1 MMTIEQAKARAPSSR
16 EAYEKVDSMPD
27 PGDAPAELTD
37 AGNAARLTTRHG
49 QDLKFVPAWGWVV
62 WTGKTWARDEL
73 KARQVALETA
83 RGIHAEAATVS
94 DNAEQ
99 KALSDWARKSQ
110 NAQRVQAMLWCA
122 QPELAARPEDFDR
135 EPWLLPCANGTIDLR
150 TGEVHPHRREH
161 FLTRACPV
169 VFDAKAQCPEWQKF
183 LERVL
188 PSRDV
193 REYVQRFAGY
203 SLTGSTAEQSLAFLY
218 GSGRNGKSVF
228 LETLGS
234 LLGDYHTATRVD
246 SLAVTRG
253 GGIPNDVAALAGA
266 RMVSVSETPE
276 GVRLNESLVKDLT
289 GGDTITARFLRHEFF
304 QFKPQF
310 KLWIRGNHKP
320 QIRGTDD
327 GIWRRLA
334 LVPFTVQ
341 IPLAEVDPGLSERLQ
356 GELSG
361 ILNWAVKGCRV
372 WQQSGLKP
380 PQAVTEAVA
389 EYRDEMDSLGE
400 FITSRCVTAPNVKA
414 KASELYGAYRQWCED
429 SGEHPMSQRR
439 FGLALGER
447 GFQKTVPKSVVW
459 VGIGLLSDLADDSDL
474 SRSSSQSRARNPRD
488 VESGSP
494 RSERSEDESTDCPKC
509 GGEGCRWCA
518 I

>member
-1 MMTIEQAKARAPSSR
+1 MSIEQAKARAPSSDD
-16 EAYEKVDSMPD
+16 AYEKVDSMPN
-27 PGDAPAELTD
+27 PGGTLPELTD
-37 AGNAARLTTRHG
+37 AGNAQRLIKRHG
-49 QDLKFVPAWGWVV
+49 QDLKFVPAWDWLV
-62 WTGKTWARDEL
+62 WTGQTWARDEL

-188 PSRDV
+188 PDRDV

-228 LETLGS
+228 LETLGL

-266 RMVSVSETPE
+266 RLVTVSETPE

-361 ILNWAVKGCRV
+361 ILNWAIEGCRA
-372 WQQSGLKP
+372 WQQSGLRP

-389 EYRDEMDSLGE
+389 EYRDEMDTLGE
-400 FITSRCVTAPNVKA
+400 FIADCCLIDAKA
-414 KASELYGAYRQWCED
+414 KAAASQLYGAYKDWCD
-429 SGEHPMSQRR
+429 NSGHNPVSTTR
-439 FGLALGER
+439 FGLTLGER
-447 GFQKTVPKSVVW
+447 GFFKEKSGVVRW
-459 VGIGLLSDLADDSDL
+459 RGIGLLADSGQLDSSDS
-474 SRSSSQSRARNPRD
+474 SPSSSQFARAQSRKP
-488 VESGSP
+488 ESGSKL
-494 RSERSEDESTDCPKC
+494 SEPSGDGTDCPKC
-509 GGEGCRWCA
+509 GGEGCAWCQ

>member
-1 MMTIEQAKARAPSSR
+1 MTIKDAIARAPSSQLR
-16 EAYEKVDSMPD
+16 DTVDTLPD
-27 PGDAPAELTD
+27 PGDELPELTD
-37 AGNAARLTTRHG
+37 AGNAQRLIKRHG
-49 QDLKFVPAWGWVV
+49 QDLKFIPAWGWLV
-62 WTGKTWARDEL
+62 WTGQTWARDEL

-110 NAQRVQAMLWCA
+110 NAQRLQALLWCA
-122 QPELAARPEDFDR
+122 QPALAASPDEFDKQ
-135 EPWLLPCANGTIDLR
+135 PWLLPVANGTVDLR
-150 TGEVHPHRREH
+150 TGEIHPHRREH

-169 VFDAKAQCPEWQKF
+169 VFDKKSQCPEWLEF

-193 REYVQRFAGY
+193 RDYVQRFAGY
-203 SLTGSTAEQSLAFLY
+203 SLTGSTAEQCLAFLY

-228 LETLGS
+228 LETLGL

-266 RMVSVSETPE
+266 RLVSVSETPE

-341 IPLAEVDPGLSERLQ
+341 IPLAEVDPGLPERLQ
-356 GELSG
+356 GELPG
-361 ILNWAVKGCRV
+361 ILNWAVEGCRA
-372 WQQSGLKP
+372 WQENGLSP
-380 PQAVTEAVA
+380 PQAVTEAVSD
-389 EYRDEMDSLGE
+389 YRMEMDTLGE
-400 FITSRCVTAPNVKA
+400 FIADRCVCGDGVKA
-414 KASELYGAYRQWCED
+414 KSSDLYSEYKSWCD
-429 SGEHPMSQRR
+429 SNGEHPLSQRR
-439 FGLALGER
+439 FGLCLGER
-447 GFQKTVPKSVVW
+447 GYTKLKSGTVYW
-459 VGIGLLSDLADDSDL
+459 HGVGLIT
-474 SRSSSQSRARNPRD
+474 SQ
-488 VESGSP
+488 
-494 RSERSEDESTDCPKC
+494 CQKC

-518 I
+518 L